1 MSVRDVVAKGLTMGS
16 IFMWRRKSK
25 EFALRTTKAKVD
37 CVDEIQNW
45 FVQSHDGQVPPQA
58 VSDFL
63 QQVADTDDTWIHSA
77 ANTLPADL
85 LDRAREWTHLLG
97 EAIPLLVE
105 EGRINSDQ
113 ALIDANALMD
123 FFPDSEPPF
132 EIHSDC
138 REYRDRGAAD
148 CAVAQGLMIRC
159 YRDAHSATSAPEIW
173 QKTVV
178 VATTIWIGWL
188 TSSERQTIPSHEYST

>member
-1 MSVRDVVAKGLTMGS
+1 MGT
-16 IFMWRRKSK
+16 IFKRRKESK

-37 CVDEIQNW
+37 CVDEIQDW
-45 FVQSHDGQVPPQA
+45 FVQSHDGQLPPQA

-63 QQVADTDDTWIHSA
+63 QQVANTDDTWIHSA
-77 ANTLPADL
+77 ANTLPTDL
-85 LDRAREWTHLLG
+85 LQRAREWTYLLG

-148 CAVAQGLMIRC
+148 SVIAQGLMIRC
-159 YRDAHSATSAPEIW
+159 YRDVHSAISAPEVW
-173 QKTVV
+173 MQTVV
-178 VATTIWIGWL
+178 VATTIWVGWL
-188 TSSERQTIPSHEYST
+188 ASNERQSIPRHSDSVSLK